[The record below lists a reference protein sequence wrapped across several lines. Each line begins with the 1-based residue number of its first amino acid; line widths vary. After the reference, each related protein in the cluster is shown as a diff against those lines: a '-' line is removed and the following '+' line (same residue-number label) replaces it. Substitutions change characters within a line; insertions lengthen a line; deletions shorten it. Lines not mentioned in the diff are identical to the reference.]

1 MLLAP
6 PMIRVREEGK
16 KRSFDFQKTR
26 FKKSLFL
33 ANEVIFIQKF
43 AFIKNILYICK
54 NSEIYF
60 LQ

>member
-26 FKKSLFL
+26 LLKSLFL

-54 NSEIYF
+54 N
-60 LQ
+60 Q